1 MKGCQ
6 ACVLKS
12 THQGQEVSAQLGNG
26 SPDANVGG
34 ARPRVV
40 VEGEGASLQPD
51 MQALSGVGFCPGSP
65 GQQEGP
71 PARCVLHARKARSQW
86 KRTGGMFGQPRGRLV
101 HRRQVR
107 LPAGSG
113 VGHILQPPA
122 WRARPGLVWREAAW
136 RQGLL
141 CGPRSRLRSDGGGL
155 PSSGI
160 PNAVLARGPAAL
172 SLSVPCRLKHR
183 VAPLGDGCRNVRVTA
198 V

>member
-65 GQQEGP
+65 GQQEGRTACPTACPLCAACEESPKPMETNWWHVWSATWEAGAQAAGP
-71 PARCVLHARKARSQW
+71 PSCWVWGWAHSAATSMEGEARTRLE
-86 KRTGGMFGQPRGRLV
+86 RGRL
-101 HRRQVR
+101 
-107 LPAGSG
+107 A
-113 VGHILQPPA
+113 
-122 WRARPGLVWREAAW
+122 PG
-136 RQGLL
+136 
-141 CGPRSRLRSDGGGL
+141 
-155 PSSGI
+155 
-160 PNAVLARGPAAL
+160 AAL
-172 SLSVPCRLKHR
+172 WPAL
-183 VAPLGDGCRNVRVTA
+183 PLA
-198 V
+198 E